1 MRDRFVAMQVFL
13 AIVEDR
19 SLSAAARRLGM
30 PLTSVSRTL
39 ADLEEAL
46 GARLLTR
53 TTRRSE
59 PTEAGERYAAACR
72 RILDSLDEAEREVAG
87 EYAAPKGELVLTAP
101 IVFGRLHVLP
111 VVTQFLARYPE
122 IDIRL
127 MLSDRFVDLVGDH
140 VDIALRIGPLP
151 DSDLVTRSIGEIR
164 PVCCAAPD
172 YLAARGRPDH
182 PQALQGHDCI
192 GFEGAFSGR
201 EWPFLIAG
209 ERRSVRVAPRL
220 VVNTAEAAI
229 DAAVAGAGIT
239 RVLSYQAAEAVRLG
253 RLETV
258 LEAFALPAWPVQLV
272 HAMRGLAPQKLK
284 LFMDF
289 AAPRL
294 RAGLVARG

>member
-19 SLSAAARRLGM
+19 GLSAAARRLGM

-39 ADLEEAL
+39 ADLEKAL

-122 IDIRL
+122 IDRK
-127 MLSDRFVDLVGDH
+127 
-140 VDIALRIGPLP
+140 
-151 DSDLVTRSIGEIR
+151 
-164 PVCCAAPD
+164 
-172 YLAARGRPDH
+172 
-182 PQALQGHDCI
+182 
-192 GFEGAFSGR
+192 
-201 EWPFLIAG
+201 
-209 ERRSVRVAPRL
+209 SVV
-220 VVNTAEAAI
+220 
-229 DAAVAGAGIT
+229 
-239 RVLSYQAAEAVRLG
+239 
-253 RLETV
+253 
-258 LEAFALPAWPVQLV
+258 
-272 HAMRGLAPQKLK
+272 
-284 LFMDF
+284 
-289 AAPRL
+289 
-294 RAGLVARG
+294 